1 VDLFSQGF
9 ALCYCILPLR
19 GLNSPQPL
27 SFEKE
32 KGDMC
37 TFFSN
42 CSPSLIQLGFG
53 EKVQVVESKIL
64 EGKFF

>member
-32 KGDMC
+32 RGD
-37 TFFSN
+37 TIILLFH
-42 CSPSLIQLGFG
+42 CSLSLI
-53 EKVQVVESKIL
+53 EL
-64 EGKFF
+64 EMGN

>member
-1 VDLFSQGF
+1 MDLFSQGF

-32 KGDMC
+32 RGNLINPFSLVPLFNLLERGNEKG
-37 TFFSN
+37 
-42 CSPSLIQLGFG
+42 
-53 EKVQVVESKIL
+53 
-64 EGKFF
+64 